1 MIHGYISCL
10 ESKVDRAHTDKI
22 LPGADPGFQVRGC
35 TLKNCAE
42 RRDARTFLG
51 YSCEKNHDFKP
62 KNHIFS
68 NFKGGGGHVPGAP
81 TPPGSAPDYFI
92 LKIVF
97 YDVFIFLLF
106 LVCV

>member
-51 YSCEKNHDFKP
+51 YSCEK
-62 KNHIFS
+62 S
-68 NFKGGGGHVPGAP
+68 
-81 TPPGSAPDYFI
+81 
-92 LKIVF
+92 
-97 YDVFIFLLF
+97 
-106 LVCV
+106 

>member
-42 RRDARTFLG
+42 HFWGIRV
-51 YSCEKNHDFKP
+51 KNHDFKP

-68 NFKGGGGHVPGAP
+68 NFKGGGEGGGKCACQVR
-81 TPPGSAPDYFI
+81 PPPLDPPLI
-92 LKIVF
+92 T
-97 YDVFIFLLF
+97 LF
-106 LVCV
+106 

>member
-42 RRDARTFLG
+42 HFWGIRV
-51 YSCEKNHDFKP
+51 KNHDFKP

-68 NFKGGGGHVPGAP
+68 NFKGGGEREGESARARCAH
-81 TPPGSAPDYFI
+81 PPWIRP
-92 LKIVF
+92 
-97 YDVFIFLLF
+97 
-106 LVCV
+106 